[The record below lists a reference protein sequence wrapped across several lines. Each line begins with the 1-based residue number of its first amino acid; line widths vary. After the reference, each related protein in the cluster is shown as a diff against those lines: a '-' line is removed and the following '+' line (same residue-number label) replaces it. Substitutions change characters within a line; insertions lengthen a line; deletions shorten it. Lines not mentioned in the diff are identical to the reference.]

1 MIESVREANK
11 MSAALQN
18 QKVEKTSIVT
28 EDRIELEFSQQGIH
42 DNTKDLQDS
51 ANKKKSKIVL
61 ELVNPTDLFSSE
73 SDDRS
78 STESE
83 LDDGDDLQEGLHALN
98 QITNDTR
105 KVIEIINNSSCH
117 GHQTKRIIASQ
128 DPHNPV
134 PDPKRRKTDSKS
146 DENLNQIC
154 QNVTKF
160 SKKVKKFVTNKAF
173 FKDLNYVSPTGIGR
187 ISHTEHRRSIVSTI

>member
-1 MIESVREANK
+1 MIESVSEATK
-11 MSAALQN
+11 MSPA
-18 QKVEKTSIVT
+18 QKVEKASIVT

-42 DNTKDLQDS
+42 DNTKDLLDS
-51 ANKKKSKIVL
+51 GNQQKSEIVL
-61 ELVNPTDLFSSE
+61 ELVNPNDFSSE

-83 LDDGDDLQEGLHALN
+83 LDDDGNDFREGMHALN
-98 QITNDTR
+98 QITNNTR

-117 GHQTKRIIASQ
+117 KAKRIITPQ
-128 DPHNPV
+128 DPNHEV

-146 DENLNQIC
+146 DENLNQIR

-160 SKKVKKFVTNKAF
+160 SKKVMKIFDNGQSFAF
-173 FKDLNYVSPTGIGR
+173 LKC
-187 ISHTEHRRSIVSTI
+187 

>member
-11 MSAALQN
+11 MSAAVQN

-117 GHQTKRIIASQ
+117 GHQTKRIIAPQ
-128 DPHNPV
+128 DPHIPV

>member
-1 MIESVREANK
+1 MIESVSEATK
-11 MSAALQN
+11 MSPA
-18 QKVEKTSIVT
+18 QKVEKASIVT
-28 EDRIELEFSQQGIH
+28 EDRIEVEFSQQGIH
-42 DNTKDLQDS
+42 DNTKDLLDS
-51 ANKKKSKIVL
+51 ANKQKSEIVL
-61 ELVNPTDLFSSE
+61 ELVNPNDFSSE

-117 GHQTKRIIASQ
+117 GHQTKRIIAPQ
-128 DPHNPV
+128 NQHNPV

-160 SKKVKKFVTNKAF
+160 SKKVKKFVTIKAF
-173 FKDLNYVSPTGIGR
+173 FKDLNYGSSTGIGR
-187 ISHTEHRRSIVSTI
+187 ISQTEHRRSIVSTI